1 MYEITT
7 QLQFRESPLNKCEYK
22 LHLVNIQKLNL
33 RKKLA
38 PSKHC
43 FYKENADL
51 GHDYF
56 QNDANLLTQPK
67 YKLG

>member
-33 RKKLA
+33 RKKLT

-67 YKLG
+67 YKLA